1 MWHSVEKGESKRP
14 LVGESPRHGR
24 EGGQLERILEKY
36 DVKLGN
42 RSNWFKRGSVADR
55 CGLRSTAHFVCASHV
70 KVNDVNTERAR
81 VLRASRSAVSCANR
95 S

>member
-1 MWHSVEKGESKRP
+1 MRAIWHSVEKGESKRQ
-14 LVGESPRHGR
+14 LVGESR

-81 VLRASRSAVSCANR
+81 VLRASRSAVSCASR